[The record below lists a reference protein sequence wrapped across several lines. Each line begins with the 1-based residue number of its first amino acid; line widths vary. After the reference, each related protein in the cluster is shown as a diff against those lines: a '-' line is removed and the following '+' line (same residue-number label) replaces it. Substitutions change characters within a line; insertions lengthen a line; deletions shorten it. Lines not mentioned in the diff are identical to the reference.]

1 MKYKDNLLAL
11 GMLAVLTVAISG
23 SLSSRLF
30 NFDYSYLTPISMLI
44 YGTAGFVGTTEKG
57 LKKGVWY
64 TTQIGLFDST
74 IGWMI
79 AIVLGANTGSI
90 DIQPYSVT
98 FFLLGVILITAL
110 AALLG
115 LISGGVAL
123 MLKKPGS

>member
-1 MKYKDNLLAL
+1 MKYNDNLLIL
-11 GMLAVLTVAISG
+11 GILAVLTVSILG

-30 NFDYSYLTPISMLI
+30 NFDYSYLTPISILI
-44 YGTAGFVGTTEKG
+44 YCTVGSVGSAEKG

-64 TTQIGLFDST
+64 TTQMGLFDST

-110 AALLG
+110 TALLG

-123 MLKKPGS
+123 MLKKSGS